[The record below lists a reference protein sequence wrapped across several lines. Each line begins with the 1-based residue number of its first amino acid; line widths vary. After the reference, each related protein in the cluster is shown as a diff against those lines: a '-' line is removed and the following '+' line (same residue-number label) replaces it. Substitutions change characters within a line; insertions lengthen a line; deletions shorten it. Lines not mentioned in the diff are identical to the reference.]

1 MRYRA
6 CPLCFTRISR
16 LQALS
21 RSNEVICPACH
32 AQLELSRSSRVLGSL
47 VGILAALLAFHSLH
61 TSNPLTNWTLPILA
75 AILAFSF
82 ASALALFL
90 ASDLVVHPQPISVTF
105 PHRKP

>member
-1 MRYRA
+1 MHYRA

-16 LQALS
+16 LQVLS
-21 RSNEVICPACH
+21 YSNEVICPACH

-47 VGILAALLAFHSLH
+47 VGLLAALSAFRSLQ
-61 TSNPLTNWTLPILA
+61 TSNPLTNWTLPMLG

-90 ASDLVVHPQPISVTF
+90 ASDLVVRPQPISVTF
-105 PHRKP
+105 PHRNP